1 MTLTIKNTTK
11 KRKIKKLN
19 ISKKNYFHRVKEK
32 IKKYASISWF
42 ILPAVFL
49 AFLFGYIPLIFI
61 LAGFKEEFVLSIN
74 TPLQELFRD
83 NWSFVQFEKIFGE
96 NGEMFGLAVSNTL
109 IINII
114 KIVLVFPFAIILA
127 IMLSEIKS
135 TFASKLI
142 LIILCLPNFLSWP
155 TIIGIFNNLFRDQNG
170 IMNNLLMQLGL
181 ISEPIYWFG
190 DNINGAEGFNLF
202 KFFAIFMDA
211 WKGSGWN
218 SIMFYTAIMSIDKSY
233 YEASDIDG
241 ANKWQQIWYLTIPS
255 IFPIIALM
263 FIMNITY
270 ILSSGFEEIN
280 LLANI
285 SDPNLKERM
294 KTLDVYLYEV
304 SLGAGADMSFATAL
318 GLFNSTVSLVFMI
331 CGNKISKK
339 FLHRGLW

>member
-1 MTLTIKNTTK
+1 MTLTLKPTK

-19 ISKKNYFHRVKEK
+19 ISRRNYFHRLGEK
-32 IKKYASISWF
+32 IKKYASIFWF
-42 ILPAVFL
+42 ILPAAFL

-61 LAGFKEEFVLSIN
+61 LAAFKSDFVLAIN
-74 TPLQELFRD
+74 TPLQELFRN
-83 NWSFVQFEKIFGE
+83 NWSFVQFTKIFGE

-109 IINII
+109 IINVI
-114 KIVLVFPFAIILA
+114 KIFLVFPFSILLA
-127 IMLSEIKS
+127 IMLSEVKS
-135 TFASKLI
+135 TFLSKLI

-155 TIIGIFNNLFRDQNG
+155 TVIGIFNNLFRDQNG
-170 IMNNLLMQLGL
+170 VINNILMKIGF
-181 ISEPIYWFG
+181 ISSPIYWFG
-190 DNINGAEGFNLF
+190 DNIGGAEGFNLF
-202 KFFAIFMDA
+202 KFFAILMDA

-233 YEASDIDG
+233 YEASELDG
-241 ANKWQQIWYLTIPS
+241 ANKVQQIWYLTLPS

-304 SLGAGADMSFATAL
+304 SLGEGADMSFATAL
-318 GLFNSTVSLVFMI
+318 GLFNSTVSLIFMLT
-331 CGNKISKK
+331 GNKIAKK

>member
-1 MTLTIKNTTK
+1 MTLTLKSK
-11 KRKIKKLN
+11 KRRIKKIN
-19 ISKKNYFHRVKEK
+19 ISKRNYFHRVKEK
-32 IKKYASISWF
+32 IRKYASISWF
-42 ILPAVFL
+42 IIPAFVL
-49 AFLFGYIPLIFI
+49 AFTFGYVPLIFI
-61 LAGFKEEFVLSIN
+61 LAGFKEDFVLAIN
-74 TPLQELFRD
+74 SPLQELFLN
-83 NWSFVQFEKIFGE
+83 NWSLVQFQKIFGE
-96 NGEMFGLAVSNTL
+96 NAEAFGLAISNTL
-109 IINII
+109 IINVI
-114 KIVLVFPFAIILA
+114 KIVLVFPFSILLA
-127 IMLSEIKS
+127 IMLSEVKS
-135 TFASKLI
+135 TFLSKLI

-155 TIIGIFNNLFRDQNG
+155 TVIGIFNNLFRDQNG
-170 IMNNLLMQLGL
+170 IMNNILMQMGL

-190 DNINGAEGFNLF
+190 DSINGVENFNLF

-233 YEASDIDG
+233 YEASEIDG
-241 ANKWQQIWYLTIPS
+241 ASKMQQIIYLTIPS
-255 IFPIIALM
+255 IFPTIALM

-304 SLGAGADMSFATAL
+304 SLGNGADMAFATAL
-318 GLFNSTVSLVFMI
+318 GLFNSTVSLIFML

-339 FLHRGLW
+339 LLHRGLW